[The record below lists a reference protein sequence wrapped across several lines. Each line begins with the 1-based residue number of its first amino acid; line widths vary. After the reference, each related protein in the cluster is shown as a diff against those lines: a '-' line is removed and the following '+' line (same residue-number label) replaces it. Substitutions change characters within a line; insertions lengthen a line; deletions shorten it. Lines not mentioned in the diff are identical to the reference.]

1 MPGYFPANHGS
12 RLQHSDQ
19 CGFATEAAWNSSSA
33 GKDNS
38 LSVGEHYRKP
48 SEVRAMQLPLTSE
61 VQADGLAV
69 SVAGPMLRESLL
81 GLLFAQP

>member
-1 MPGYFPANHGS
+1 
-12 RLQHSDQ
+12 
-19 CGFATEAAWNSSSA
+19 
-33 GKDNS
+33 
-38 LSVGEHYRKP
+38 
-48 SEVRAMQLPLTSE
+48 MQLPLTSE